1 MGKVLWRHAVLLLLI
16 SFADEITAR
25 TLEFLT
31 TQVTAANV
39 AVSPDGRTLVF
50 TMLGHLFRLSA
61 EGGTAEQLTFGP
73 WYDNEPLFS
82 PDGLQVAF
90 TSDRDGVGENLFILQ
105 IGEQQVR
112 QLTREERAGRA
123 TWSSDGKTI
132 LYLQYHSSAPTHA
145 DPSVVTD
152 LSVVMRIPAEG
163 GKSESLIREPKRVL
177 SIFYLADGRPAW
189 TAMDLDKAT
198 SSYVTKIEALG
209 KDGSVSTVRVLQGI
223 VDWAAASPKGDG
235 LYCHRFIVN
244 VPWTVL
250 GEGIAYLPLPEGKL
264 RNIRPMSSRGRFA
277 LSPDG
282 GSVYVGDQGRLWRV
296 RVPSGGSEAI
306 AFRADVKLE
315 VREVTTP
322 PKAIANES
330 NSVRSVSSPRLSP
343 DGRTVVFGAVGFLW
357 RQLVEGGKSQRISHG
372 EAQEGEPAFSPD
384 GKELAFV
391 QTQQGIRSLVLLNL
405 SSGQARVLTRGS
417 SISEIAWSADGKR
430 ITAVTNT
437 SFDKSVVAYSLADGK
452 HEKLA
457 DAGSW
462 SPRPQ
467 LSADGNSLYYSSDAS
482 GIGNLYRLALSK
494 DAKPEPVT
502 HLTRHLSDAR
512 ISTDGKVAAFRRN
525 HGILVA
531 PLGGKSI
538 EDADV
543 RELTTEGGDTFA
555 ITPDGLSV
563 IYAVGPHVWR
573 QPMAGGPPQEIH
585 IHLEMAR
592 SVAPPLLLR
601 GVRVL
606 DVATGKFGEPAS
618 LLLENG
624 RIQWVGSENGHQ
636 LPAGATVVE
645 ATGRF
650 AIPGLFEMHA
660 HSASANEEAF
670 LAYGVT
676 SLRDTG
682 GKLARLNAWQDRSE
696 FTGNP
701 VPRYFYSGEIFEG
714 VQPFWSDNFLQ
725 IANEQDAREYVRQ
738 FKQRGVSFIKV
749 YPSLSWKLKK
759 VVAEEAHL
767 LGLPVVG
774 HGTSVEEITKSV
786 GLGFFSVEHEIEE
799 DRVYDDV
806 LQMLA
811 ASGTRWDPTLA
822 VMGADSLL
830 LRDEPEELTN
840 VKFKSFT
847 PEASIA
853 FAKSGGY
860 YMTTATDT
868 LRGSVTRQLAAL
880 ERAKHLGV
888 KLLVGT
894 DAPNPECFFGSS
906 LHWELARFVEA
917 GLSPAEVLRIATA
930 DAAAAVG
937 AEDLGTIAPGKLADL
952 VLLEANPLDNI
963 HNTETIWR
971 VIKGGWLF
979 DPDKLPKIPSE
990 ASPVSEKP

>member
-25 TLEFLT
+25 TLEFQT

-73 WYDNEPLFS
+73 WYDKDPLFS

-105 IGEQQVR
+105 IGERQGG
-112 QLTREERAGRA
+112 QLTREEHAGRA
-123 TWSSDGKTI
+123 TWSPDGKTI
-132 LYLQYHSSAPTHA
+132 LYLQYHRSAPPHA

-163 GKSESLIREPKRVL
+163 GKSESLIPVPKRVL

-198 SSYVTKIEALG
+198 SSYVTKIEALE
-209 KDGSVSTVRVLQGI
+209 KDGSVSTVRVVQGI

-250 GEGIAYLPLPEGKL
+250 AEGMAYLPLPEGEL
-264 RNIRPMSSRGRFA
+264 RDIRPMSSRGRFA

-306 AFRADVKLE
+306 AFRADVKIE

-322 PKAIANES
+322 HMAIANES
-330 NSVRSVSSPRLSP
+330 NSVRPSP
-343 DGRTVVFGAVGFLW
+343 V
-357 RQLVEGGKSQRISHG
+357 
-372 EAQEGEPAFSPD
+372 
-384 GKELAFV
+384 LAFRRMAKRSSLV
-391 QTQQGIRSLVLLNL
+391 LRDFFGDSLSRAENRSVFRMEKHRKGSPPFRLTAKNRQGIRSLVLLNL
-405 SSGQARVLTRGS
+405 SSGQARVLTTGS
-417 SISEIAWSADGKR
+417 SISELAWSADGKR
-430 ITAVTNT
+430 IAAVTST
-437 SFDKSVVAYSLADGK
+437 GFGKSVVAYSVADGK
-452 HEKLA
+452 DEKLA
-457 DAGSW
+457 GAGSW

-494 DAKPEPVT
+494 DAKPEQVT

-512 ISTDGKVAAFRRN
+512 ISTDGKLAAFRRN

-714 VQPFWSDNFLQ
+714 AQPFWGDSFLQ

-749 YPSLSWKLKK
+749 YPTLSWKLKK

-840 VKFKSFT
+840 AKFKSFT
-847 PEASIA
+847 PEVSIA

-952 VLLEANPLDNI
+952 VLLEANPLENI
-963 HNTETIWR
+963 HNTEKIWR

-979 DPDKLPKIPSE
+979 DPDKLPKISPK
-990 ASPVSEKP
+990 ASPLSGNQ